1 MQCPGHLAAL
11 VLNNYTICGAVKA
24 SLHRFLFVLVPGPH
38 GQVATHKLLLTQQS
52 SALAA
57 LQPPAAPAADTPSDT
72 HLQEMQP
79 VICVTD
85 GNVRHGVVYSVDE
98 SKLQML
104 VAVSVAQQLP
114 TPQFGSQETL
124 RPYK

>member
-1 MQCPGHLAAL
+1 MHCPGSDSGSHATLSVWLSRPACVGWNLCCCLGYVATL
-11 VLNNYTICGAVKA
+11 QYTSCLCVRTEAA
-24 SLHRFLFVLVPGPH
+24 SLHRSF
-38 GQVATHKLLLTQQS
+38 
-52 SALAA
+52 
-57 LQPPAAPAADTPSDT
+57 APAADPPSDT